1 MNPNSKNPSVDRC
14 RFGLSAGLLAGAL
27 ATVVLTALPGPAL
40 AGRDVKNN
48 TRTSVNKNSNTN
60 RNTNVNRNTNINT
73 NTNVNRN
80 TSVNVDRDVNVNT
93 RRDVDIDVDVD
104 RGWNPVATVAAVA
117 VTAAVVG
124 SIVNTL
130 PPSGCY
136 PVQIGPT
143 LYQQCGSYWYQ
154 PQYYGTTVQYVV
166 VNPPR

>member
-1 MNPNSKNPSVDRC
+1 MNPTSIRPAVNGRRASA
-14 RFGLSAGLLAGAL
+14 SAGLLAGAL
-27 ATVVLTALPGPAL
+27 ATVVLTTLPGPAL
-40 AGRDVKNN
+40 AGREVKNN

-60 RNTNVNRNTNINT
+60 HNTNVNRNT

-80 TSVNVDRDVNVNT
+80 TNVNVDRNVNVNT
-93 RRDVDIDVDVD
+93 HRDVDIDVDVD
-104 RGWNPVATVAAVA
+104 HGWNPVATVAAVA

>member
-1 MNPNSKNPSVDRC
+1 MNPSLKRSAVNAC
-14 RFGLSAGLLAGAL
+14 RPFATAGLLAGAL
-27 ATVVLTALPGPAL
+27 AGAVLTAMPSIAL
-40 AGRDVKNN
+40 AGREVKNN

-60 RNTNVNRNTNINT
+60 RNTNVNRNS

-80 TSVNVDRDVNVNT
+80 TNVNVDKNVNVNT
-93 RRDVDIDVDVD
+93 HRNVDIDVDVD

-124 SIVNTL
+124 SVVNTL

>member
-1 MNPNSKNPSVDRC
+1 MTAHRTSNT
-14 RFGLSAGLLAGAL
+14 LLAGIVVAAL
-27 ATVVLTALPGPAL
+27 LSATALDAS
-40 AGRDVKNN
+40 ADKNRQVKNN
-48 TRTSVNKNSNTN
+48 TRTSVNKNTNTN
-60 RNTNVNRNTNINT
+60 RNTNINNNTNVNRNTN
-73 NTNVNRN
+73 
-80 TSVNVDRDVNVNT
+80 VNVDRDVNVNT

-117 VTAAVVG
+117 VTAAVIG
-124 SIVNTL
+124 SVVNTL